1 MFKKVL
7 IAEDMDGINKGVYTT
22 LSELKINTIEQT
34 KYCDDAYLK
43 FKKAM
48 LEGKPYNLLI
58 SDLSFI
64 KDHREQK
71 FGSGEELIAALK
83 KEHPELKV
91 IVYSIETKL
100 QRVRTLF
107 EKHQIDAYVCKGRES
122 LKELVKAIRKVHSGR
137 NYLSAEVS
145 SALNS
150 TRVLE
155 IDDFDVKL
163 LEFLSRG
170 FMQEE
175 IACHLRN
182 KNIKPNSLSSIEK
195 RLSRLRDHLQATNVT
210 HLVANAKDLGLI

>member
-7 IAEDMDGINKGVYTT
+7 IAEDIDGINKGVFTT
-22 LSELKINTIEQT
+22 LSELNIKTVEQT
-34 KYCDDAYLK
+34 QYCDDAYLK

-48 LEGKPYNLLI
+48 LEGKPFELLI
-58 SDLSFI
+58 SDLSFV
-64 KDHREQK
+64 KDHRDQK
-71 FGSGEELIAALK
+71 FGSGEELIAAIK

-107 EKHQIDAYVCKGRES
+107 EKHKIDAYVCKGRES
-122 LKELVKAIRKVHSGR
+122 LKELVKAIGKVAAGK

-163 LEFLSRG
+163 LEFLSKG

-175 IACHLRN
+175 IASHLRN
-182 KNIKPNSLSSIEK
+182 RNIKPNSLSSIEK
-195 RLSRLRDHLQATNVT
+195 RLSKLRDHLQATNVT